1 MKAAKHQPK
10 QVGLKRRRSHRFSF
24 FIFLILVIR
33 MMPMFGQTPGDSSAL
48 KNLHQPFDEIL
59 KRYVIGTRFDYDG
72 LVKSREDV
80 RKLDAYINTLEKI
93 DPDSLSRNHSLAYW
107 INMYNAAIIRLVVTN
122 YPVES
127 IKDIKAWWV
136 LPPWLQNV
144 VKVSGKNLNLY
155 EIENDILRPQFKD
168 ARIHFAIN
176 CASIGCPPLW
186 NHAYTGDN
194 IDQQLDEAAARVIN
208 DSRWV
213 EITPAEI
220 LLTKIFEWYDKDFKS
235 HAGSIRDFLRRY
247 LPKEQAAL
255 LEANQPLVFFDYNW
269 NLNKVEQT
277 VQQ

>member
-1 MKAAKHQPK
+1 M
-10 QVGLKRRRSHRFSF
+10 VGQIPDDSF
-24 FIFLILVIR
+24 AQENR
-33 MMPMFGQTPGDSSAL
+33 
-48 KNLHQPFDEIL
+48 HQPFDEIL
-59 KRYVIGTRFDYDG
+59 QRYVIGTRFDYEA
-72 LVKSREDV
+72 LVKNREDV

-93 DPDSLSRNHSLAYW
+93 DPDTLSRNHALAYW

-144 VKVSGKNLNLY
+144 VKVAGKNLNLY
-155 EIENDILRPQFKD
+155 EIENDVLRPQFKD

-194 IDQQLDEAAARVIN
+194 IDQQLEEAATRVIN

-213 EITPAEI
+213 EITPTEI
-220 LLTKIFEWYDKDFKS
+220 RLTKIFEWYQGDFKS
-235 HAGSIRDFLRRY
+235 DAGSIRDFLRRY

-255 LEANQPLVFFDYNW
+255 LNANQPLVFFDYNW
-269 NLNKVEQT
+269 KLNKVEQT
-277 VQQ
+277 AQR